1 MLPDRPH
8 APLTARRVAHPEC
21 GEPIEFISERHR
33 QMLPG
38 FSGWIEKS
46 LHFSK
51 Y

>member
-1 MLPDRPH
+1 MLPDRTN
-8 APLTARRVAHPEC
+8 APLTARRVSGQEC
-21 GEPIEFISERHR
+21 GEPIEFISEFNR
-33 QMLPG
+33 QILPG